1 MFADPFN
8 GIVLFDAEVVQD
20 RVTLRLIAR
29 DTMQG
34 GTSIPIYSHLM

>member
-1 MFADPFN
+1 MFADPFD
-8 GIVLFDAEVVQD
+8 GIVLFDAEVVQE

-34 GTSIPIYSHLM
+34 ARPFLYTLT